1 MNVIFQDCRFHRA
14 TSLPSKGEISFSISV
29 HGSGRFE
36 VLEGNVAVV
45 TGRILLQD
53 QEETEVPRTDFEV
66 DGAMQSRD
74 IYKELKLRGYN
85 YTGGFRHIQD
95 YDLNDHKGHIKWD
108 DNWVTFM
115 DNMLQMKILAADT
128 RLLYVPTYIQE
139 VRVPAKSHV
148 AWISNNYGSQK
159 QETNLP
165 TYYNDQS
172 NTISCGHIKIQGL
185 MSSAI
190 TRKRDMRVPVLE
202 KYVFVPNETNLTVEE
217 SVRVNIQ
224 IILENSL
231 VPKVKS
237 VEIVDKFTPLN
248 INPLSPI
255 MLTVLE
261 DQPMIQP
268 NITILSKTPIEG
280 VNITTVDKE
289 LNTETDCMLIVTSK
303 LSQRPELLV
312 GIFVSLKENGFIISR
327 EEPNYNIS
335 EASFEKLDVCTVH
348 RTKEELLVLYRR
360 KLPQKPMNVIKIGNY
375 ESFSWIQELQK
386 LHKSKSKEDVVVYS
400 EKDSVSG
407 VLGLTNCLR
416 REPETKNIRC
426 VFLMDESDAFDI
438 DDVDLRKELDKNLA
452 INVRKGG
459 KWGTYRH
466 MLIKRERY
474 VEAEH
479 VMANVMVRGDLSS
492 FRWTEGPLSSSTLP
506 TMERNLVYV
515 YYSSLNFKD
524 IMLAS
529 GKLNVDIVKS
539 RIDQDCVL
547 GIEYSGIDYRGNR
560 VMGLVPAGAISTMV
574 LSDPYLEWNVPD
586 YLSLEEAATVPTVYG
601 TLAYGLIYKAKLKR
615 GDSILIHSGTGGIGL
630 AAIRMAIH
638 YGVRIYV
645 TVGTKEKKEYLLKT
659 FPQIKANNIG
669 NSRDTSFEQM
679 IMKQTG
685 GRGVDLVLNS
695 LAEDKLIASVRCLAY
710 GGRFV
715 EIGKFDLTRNSE
727 MSLMLLEKG
736 ASFIAVA
743 LDMIMWA
750 TPNEKKVVIELLDQ
764 LLADKVIK
772 PLDRTI
778 FKMHEVEQAFR
789 YMATGKHIGK
799 VILQIREAESNAPM
813 EKKKYTALTR
823 YNCYGDKCYIIL
835 GGLGGF
841 GLELADWMVIRGCRK
856 LVLTS
861 RKGVTTGYQAYRM
874 KIWKSYGVNIH
885 VSTANVT
892 TKEGCRDLIKEAQKM
907 GPIEGIYNLAVI
919 LQDAVFENQTVET
932 FSTTFGPKATATRY
946 LDEVTREM
954 CPELKE
960 FVIFSSVSCGRGNA
974 GQTSYGMAN
983 SIMERICEERRKSG
997 YPGLA
1002 IEWGAV
1008 GEVGLVA
1015 EMQTEQHEIEIGGT
1029 LQQRISSCM
1038 DTLNIFLRQD
1048 EAPVVSSTVVAEKRG
1063 VGDATSVVDVV
1074 LFILGVEDQK
1084 SVSLHSTL
1092 PELGMDSMTSVEI
1105 KQTLEREFEIFLSS
1119 KDIRSLTLARLKEIE
1134 MEKYETDSSNKSP
1147 ATSQETTLGLDQVL
1161 RILGDVE
1168 ESRRKVLRLESRLQ
1182 EGQSGPTVFFLP
1194 GTEGFARVMHNLA
1207 SWLHAHVIAL
1217 QYTHDMQFE
1226 TIQDM
1231 AKDLT
1236 PVITKFLKKT
1246 EPFKIVAY
1254 SFGTVV
1260 GVELCSILESMGYRG
1275 VLICLDG
1282 TPLIVKNFIQRL
1294 LSATSEEEFQTGL
1307 CLYMLNFILPSQV
1320 VKGHQEQFEK
1330 CHSWDEKSTVLVS
1343 LSKDVVKFD
1352 PQYLK
1357 NYANMVLK
1365 RLHAVMNYSSSKTKL
1380 RSHVQ
1385 LFSASRGIK
1394 TALQGETL
1402 PEDGGLSEYC
1412 ERPATVDIFDGSH
1425 LEIVDDQKIAER
1437 INSIVTQ

>member
-1 MNVIFQDCRFHRA
+1 MV
-14 TSLPSKGEISFSISV
+14 
-29 HGSGRFE
+29 
-36 VLEGNVAVV
+36 
-45 TGRILLQD
+45 
-53 QEETEVPRTDFEV
+53 
-66 DGAMQSRD
+66 M
-74 IYKELKLRGYN
+74 
-85 YTGGFRHIQD
+85 
-95 YDLNDHKGHIKWD
+95 
-108 DNWVTFM
+108 
-115 DNMLQMKILAADT
+115 
-128 RLLYVPTYIQE
+128 
-139 VRVPAKSHV
+139 
-148 AWISNNYGSQK
+148 
-159 QETNLP
+159 
-165 TYYNDQS
+165 
-172 NTISCGHIKIQGL
+172 TISCGYIKIQGL

-202 KYVFVPNETNLTVEE
+202 KYVFIPNEAFLTVEE

-237 VEIVDKFTPLN
+237 VEIVDKFTSSSN
-248 INPLSPI
+248 NPLSPI
-255 MLTVLE
+255 ILAVLE

-268 NITILSKTPIEG
+268 SITILSKRPIEG
-280 VNITTVDKE
+280 VNVTTVDKE

-312 GIFVSLKENGFIISR
+312 VIFESLKESGFIISR
-327 EEPNYNIS
+327 EEPSYDIS
-335 EASFEKLDVCTVH
+335 AATFEKLDVCTIH

-360 KLPQKPMNVIKIGNY
+360 KLPLKPMSVMKIESH

-386 LHKSKSKEDVVVYS
+386 LLKSKSKEDVVIYS
-400 EKDSVSG
+400 EKDSISG
-407 VLGLTNCLR
+407 ILGLTNCLR
-416 REPETKNIRC
+416 REPETRNIRC
-426 VFLMDESDAFDI
+426 VFLMDESDTFDI
-438 DDVDLRKELDKNLA
+438 KDVDLQKELNKNLA

-474 VEAEH
+474 VETEH
-479 VMANVMVRGDLSS
+479 AMANEIVRGDLSS
-492 FRWTEGPLSSSTLP
+492 LRWLEGPLSSGTLLSL
-506 TMERNLVYV
+506 ERDLVYDV
-515 YYSSLNFKD
+515 
-524 IMLAS
+524 MLAS
-529 GKLNVDIVKS
+529 GKLSVDIVKS

-547 GIEYSGIDYRGNR
+547 GLEYSGIDYRGNR
-560 VMGLVPAGAISTMV
+560 VMGFVTAGAISSMI
-574 LSDPYLEWNVPD
+574 LSDPYLQWKVPA

-601 TLAYGLIYKAKLKR
+601 TLTYGLLYKGKLKR

-638 YGVRIYV
+638 YGATVYV
-645 TVGTKEKKEYLLKT
+645 TVGTKEKKEYLLKA
-659 FPQIKANNIG
+659 FPQIKASNIG

-679 IMKQTG
+679 IMKQTE

-695 LAEDKLIASVRCLAY
+695 LAEDKLIASVRCLAN
-710 GGRFV
+710 GGRFI

-727 MSLMLLEKG
+727 LSLMLLEKD

-743 LDMIMWA
+743 LDSIMWS
-750 TPNEKKVVIELLDQ
+750 TPTEKRKIVALLDQ
-764 LLADKVIK
+764 LLKDKVIK
-772 PLDRTI
+772 PLERTL
-778 FKMHEVEQAFR
+778 FKMNEVEQAFSSNIIR
-789 YMATGKHIGK
+789 TISVDAGIRIIHKSEDDYYK
-799 VILQIREAESNAPM
+799 VIHFSKQENILHHTFPPPSKRNIHAVITWISPSSTEHDVKGGLEQKDLKKLSIDRTVPRLSEIWTHLVVLPCFTKLLEICPQHICALKEEGRKSADCGGDHPADNPTYRFPDSNYPC
-813 EKKKYTALTR
+813 YR
-823 YNCYGDKCYIIL
+823 YNCCGDKCYIIL

-885 VSTANVT
+885 VSTANVA
-892 TKEGCRDLIKEAQKM
+892 TKEGCRELIKEAQKL

-919 LQDAVFENQTVET
+919 LQDAIFENQTVET
-932 FSTTFGPKATATRY
+932 FSTSFGPKATATRY
-946 LDEVTREM
+946 LDEATREM
-954 CPELKE
+954 CPDLKD

-974 GQTSYGMAN
+974 GQTNYGMAN
-983 SIMERICEERRKSG
+983 SIMERICEKRRKDG

-1063 VGDATSVVDVV
+1063 VGDAASVVDVV

-1134 MEKYETDSSNKSP
+1134 MERYETDSSNKSSAI

-1161 RILGDVE
+1161 RILGDVD
-1168 ESRRKVLRLESRLQ
+1168 ESRRNVLRLESRLK
-1182 EGQSGPTVFFLP
+1182 EGQPGPTVFFLP
-1194 GTEGFARVMHNLA
+1194 GTEGFAKVMDNLA
-1207 SWLHAHVIAL
+1207 SWLDAHVI
-1217 QYTHDMQFE
+1217 
-1226 TIQDM
+1226 
-1231 AKDLT
+1231 
-1236 PVITKFLKKT
+1236 TKYLKKA

-1260 GVELCSILESMGYRG
+1260 GVELCRILESLGYRG
-1275 VLICLDG
+1275 NLICLDG
-1282 TPLIVKNFIQRL
+1282 TPLIIKNFIQGL
-1294 LSATSEEEFQTGL
+1294 ISSTSEEEFQTGL
-1307 CLYMLNFILPSQV
+1307 CLYMLNFVLPSHL
-1320 VKGHQEQFEK
+1320 VKEHQEKFEK
-1330 CHSWDEKSTVLVS
+1330 CHSWDEKSTVLVN

-1365 RLHAVMNYSSSKTKL
+1365 RLKAVMKYSSSKTKL
-1380 RSHVQ
+1380 RSQVQ

-1394 TALQGETL
+1394 TAVQGETI
-1402 PEDGGLSEYC
+1402 PEDSGLSEYC
-1412 ERPATVDIFDGSH
+1412 ERPVTVDIFEGSH
-1425 LEIVDDQKIAER
+1425 LEIVDDQKIAEK
-1437 INSIVTQ
+1437 INLIVTQ

>member
-1 MNVIFQDCRFHRA
+1 
-14 TSLPSKGEISFSISV
+14 
-29 HGSGRFE
+29 
-36 VLEGNVAVV
+36 
-45 TGRILLQD
+45 
-53 QEETEVPRTDFEV
+53 
-66 DGAMQSRD
+66 
-74 IYKELKLRGYN
+74 
-85 YTGGFRHIQD
+85 
-95 YDLNDHKGHIKWD
+95 
-108 DNWVTFM
+108 
-115 DNMLQMKILAADT
+115 
-128 RLLYVPTYIQE
+128 
-139 VRVPAKSHV
+139 
-148 AWISNNYGSQK
+148 
-159 QETNLP
+159 
-165 TYYNDQS
+165 
-172 NTISCGHIKIQGL
+172 

-303 LSQRPELLV
+303 LSQRPEV
-312 GIFVSLKENGFIISR
+312 KYTESIFVSLKENGFIISR

-400 EKDSVSG
+400 EKDSVS
-407 VLGLTNCLR
+407 
-416 REPETKNIRC
+416 EPETKNIRC

-574 LSDPYLEWNVPD
+574 LSDPYLEWN
-586 YLSLEEAATVPTVYG
+586 
-601 TLAYGLIYKAKLKR
+601 KAKLKR

-983 SIMERICEERRKSG
+983 S
-997 YPGLA
+997 
-1002 IEWGAV
+1002 
-1008 GEVGLVA
+1008 VGLVA